1 MKSYIKKIKNI
12 KDKFAK
18 FNGNEID
25 NVLDVLNNKN
35 IDFGLNQKIVEAL
48 IFASAEPISY
58 SELQKT
64 ITDNKLLDEILDTLN
79 LSKSLSFS
87 SLVGDS

>member
-35 IDFGLNQKIVEAL
+35 IDYVK
-48 IFASAEPISY
+48 
-58 SELQKT
+58 
-64 ITDNKLLDEILDTLN
+64 KLETHFC
-79 LSKSLSFS
+79 KKFK
-87 SLVGDS
+87 VVAF